1 MGCISISFNFLL
13 ILWSTNKKIFDTLKQ
28 YHDDI
33 VETFL
38 KERRIAALY
47 LGRGNIKLPFPPIVI
62 INELSSSLHV

>member
-1 MGCISISFNFLL
+1 M
-13 ILWSTNKKIFDTLKQ
+13 KEIFYTLKQ

-47 LGRGNIKLPFPPIVI
+47 MGRGNINLPFPPLAI
-62 INELSSSLHV
+62 IIELCFLSPCVA